1 MKKVKILHG
10 TELFLLLW
18 FFPGIKVKI
27 LLNLES
33 PIEKPPWLPCADL
46 YINYIY
52 LYIFFTYS
60 IEIFYQIIYLIFQIK
75 THLGNQM
82 KNVTNYPL
90 ILYIGVLRKNGST
103 PTNLFNIIFLIQNFT
118 EKILKLNNANLL
130 FFFNKIDLILFNIC

>member
-1 MKKVKILHG
+1 
-10 TELFLLLW
+10 
-18 FFPGIKVKI
+18 
-27 LLNLES
+27 
-33 PIEKPPWLPCADL
+33 
-46 YINYIY
+46 
-52 LYIFFTYS
+52 
-60 IEIFYQIIYLIFQIK
+60 
-75 THLGNQM
+75 M